1 MFQLTAEELAGI
13 VAVVV
18 GFTELIKLSKY
29 IPERY
34 GLGIAAIVAALGIL
48 AYVSSKPELA
58 LNRQVIWPFVSAYLV
73 VITAAA
79 GVYGVVRES
88 RGGDVTDASRTGFD
102 GKRPPTSM
110 IALLLIPSLLLL
122 PACTRRNPDIS
133 PERSIALY
141 ATQVAGY
148 LKETKTLADGLY
160 KDQILPKAAYEK
172 TLEVLLKANEAG
184 VQLTSALQVYDTA
197 TDGVSKSDAA
207 KQVDAALVTLGTLL
221 PGVLTQIT
229 DANGRA
235 KVGLLVESVQR
246 LILVIA
252 RATLPRPTA
261 ELEPVLE
268 RIERRERALEFHRAF
283 AN

>member
-29 IPERY
+29 IPERF

-48 AYVSSKPELA
+48 AYVSSKPELVFTRA
-58 LNRQVIWPFVSAYLV
+58 VIWPFVSAYLV

-88 RGGDVTDASRTGFD
+88 RGGDVVDASRTGFD

-110 IALLLIPSLLLL
+110 IALLLIPSLLIA
-122 PACTRRNPDIS
+122 PACTRRDPNLS

-148 LKETKTLADGLY
+148 LKETKTVADGLF
-160 KDQILPKAAYEK
+160 QGNVINKAQYTK
-172 TLEVLLKANEAG
+172 VLEVLVKANEAG
-184 VQLTSALQVYDTA
+184 VTLTSALQAYDAA
-197 TDGVSKSDAA
+197 TDGIAKGDAA
-207 KQVDAALVTLGTLL
+207 KQVDAALITLNTILPNILSEVTN
-221 PGVLTQIT
+221 
-229 DANGRA
+229 AEGRA
-235 KVGLLVESVQR
+235 KIGQVIDSVQR
-246 LILVIA
+246 LILTIA
-252 RATLPRPTA
+252 RATLPRTTA
-261 ELEPVLE
+261 EKFDVELPRDHWWYNTPVE
-268 RIERRERALEFHRAF
+268 